1 MTNAKEIS
9 KGIVKAVISLCLL
22 AALLYL
28 MYQIADIFLYIA
40 FSLILSLIGSPIM
53 RFFKKKLKFN
63 KIASVLCTM
72 ILFLMAIMGF
82 IFMFIP
88 LFTTQAQNLTVL
100 NTHQLQDSFNNLLIE
115 LDNFLDSKGF
125 SLDKII
131 SSSDITNKL
140 NIDFLPNLLN
150 TIIGT
155 LSGLGIGI
163 ASIFFITFFF
173 LKDQA
178 VLKYQFKKLLP
189 EAHANQVLR
198 SIQKIN
204 KLLSRYFV
212 GLILQITIIF
222 ILSLIVFLS
231 FGVKGAVLIAFLCAI
246 LNIIPYIGPLIGNI
260 LGVLFT
266 MMSFISEDF
275 TTVVIPKA
283 ISVMIAMFVIQIID
297 NSINQPIIFSN
308 SVKSH
313 PLEIFIVVLASG
325 MFTGI
330 LGMIAA
336 IPIYT
341 CIKVIGKEFLPNNK
355 VVQTL
360 TKDL

>member
-9 KGIVKAVISLCLL
+9 KGIVKAVITLCLI
-22 AALLYL
+22 AAGLYL
-28 MYQIADIFLYIA
+28 IYQITDIFLYIA
-40 FSLILSLIGSPIM
+40 FALILSLIGSPIM
-53 RFFKKKLKFN
+53 RFFKKKLRFN
-63 KIASVLCTM
+63 KIASVLSTM
-72 ILFLMAIMGF
+72 FIFLLAISGF

-88 LFTTQAQNLTVL
+88 LFTTQAENLAVL
-100 NTHQLQDSFNNLLIE
+100 NTHQLQDSFNNLLLQ
-115 LDNFLDSKGF
+115 LDTFLDSKGF
-125 SLDKII
+125 SLDKILDASEI
-131 SSSDITNKL
+131 SSKF
-140 NIDFLPNLLN
+140 NISFLPNLLN

-189 EAHANQVLR
+189 KPHSNQILN

-204 KLLSRYFV
+204 NLLSRYFV
-212 GLILQITIIF
+212 GLILQMTIIF

-231 FGVKGAVLIAFLCAI
+231 FGVKGALMIAFLCAI

-297 NSINQPIIFSN
+297 NSINQPVIFSN

-330 LGMIAA
+330 FGMIAA

-355 VVQTL
+355 VVQIL
-360 TKDL
+360 TKNL